1 SRSASFTSSMSTAT
15 ASTSCVSA
23 SLSGH
28 RPRRRVAPPGP
39 SPSPV
44 QSVCGAPGTPRAGHP
59 QPDTPARDSTGAAA
73 QGPRKTASPGTSSG
87 ITLLSG
93 SGLLYPHEAVPLD
106 DVAPDVHAA
115 AMRHLTRPE
124 LVVGG
129 PLHVDVAEDGQAVV
143 GQVAVSHAVG
153 VGSGVGHRQHAV
165 GGVDNEQNNVDQ
177 PRIAVAADRVD
188 TIPVTVAEL
197 GERLE
202 ILLIED
208 QGRTGLH
215 VFLAAL
221 AENNLVQRAVVDG
234 RQLQVR
240 RRVDGAGLG
249 IRARK
254 VGGEDA
260 REPIRSAGTDQNLP
274 GDALPQGEAHTVDD
288 LGVIIEIRQLEH
300 YLVLIS
306 A

>member
-1 SRSASFTSSMSTAT
+1 MSIAT
-15 ASTSCVSA
+15 ASTSYASA

-28 RPRRRVAPPGP
+28 RPRRQVAPPGP

-59 QPDTPARDSTGAAA
+59 QQDTPAREGKGAVSE
-73 QGPRKTASPGTSSG
+73 GPRKIASPGTSSG
-87 ITLLSG
+87 ITLLAAC
-93 SGLLYPHEAVPLD
+93 GLLDPHEAVPLD
-106 DVAPDVHAA
+106 DVAADVHAA

-129 PLHVDVAEDGQAVV
+129 PLDVDVAEDGQPVV

-153 VGSGVGHRQHAV
+153 VGSGVGHRQHAA
-165 GGVDNEQNNVDQ
+165 GGVDNERNTVDQ
-177 PRIAVAADRVD
+177 PRIAVVADRVD

-215 VFLAAL
+215 VFLAAV

-234 RQLQVR
+234 RQL
-240 RRVDGAGLG
+240 
-249 IRARK
+249 
-254 VGGEDA
+254 
-260 REPIRSAGTDQNLP
+260 
-274 GDALPQGEAHTVDD
+274 
-288 LGVIIEIRQLEH
+288 
-300 YLVLIS
+300 
-306 A
+306 